1 MNKKFISIIILLF
14 TLILVSCTT
23 VETEESSKELPLV
36 QEEIIE
42 ELETNEDPSIDSEL
56 EEESNP
62 TEEVIEDIVEPEEI
76 IEEVIEV
83 KEKMIEGK
91 TLSERLSLLKSNLHE
106 QGSGKE
112 AKEFFPDLL
121 EVYTEENNPDFPQQ
135 FLPFRYYYSEEAD
148 VTVNICDVDFTLFV
162 CEGKLDRKLEESDYG
177 NCEIVEQYKN
187 PETIP
192 FNK

>member
-1 MNKKFISIIILLF
+1 
-14 TLILVSCTT
+14 
-23 VETEESSKELPLV
+23 
-36 QEEIIE
+36 
-42 ELETNEDPSIDSEL
+42 
-56 EEESNP
+56 
-62 TEEVIEDIVEPEEI
+62 
-76 IEEVIEV
+76 
-83 KEKMIEGK
+83 MIEGK

-112 AKEFFPDLL
+112 AKEFFPDFL
-121 EVYTEENNPDFPQQ
+121 EVYKEENNPDFPQQ